1 MSEWSSYSLHDLLI
15 FSPESYFRLFERA
28 NLAFWPFQLVIIAIA
43 LLMLYL
49 TMVRTARGQLYI
61 VTGLVLFWLLP
72 AWWFI
77 DQYYTQINTIADWY
91 RWLFMT
97 QAVLLMIYAVIAHH
111 NRNQY
116 SPPGDAMLGVGLG
129 IAVYS
134 VLIHPFLI
142 LLSDRSW
149 RGSELIAIA
158 PDPVAIGTIGFVL
171 AMSAGKSR
179 YLLLVIPFM
188 WLLVSVATYSTF

>member
-1 MSEWSSYSLHDLLI
+1 MSEWISYSLHDLLI

-28 NLAFWPFQLVIIAIA
+28 NLAFWPFQLVIIAIS

-49 TMVRTARGQLYI
+49 TMVRTVRGQLFI
-61 VTGLVLFWLLP
+61 LAGLVFFWLLSG
-72 AWWFI
+72 WWFI
-77 DQYYTQINTIADWY
+77 DHYYTQINTIADWY
-91 RWLFMT
+91 LWLFT
-97 QAVLLMIYAVIAHH
+97 TEAVLLMIYAVFAHR
-111 NRNQY
+111 NRSHY
-116 SPPGDAMLGVGLG
+116 SSPGDAMFGVGLG

-171 AMSAGKSR
+171 TMNASKSR
-179 YLLLVIPFM
+179 YGLLVIPVL